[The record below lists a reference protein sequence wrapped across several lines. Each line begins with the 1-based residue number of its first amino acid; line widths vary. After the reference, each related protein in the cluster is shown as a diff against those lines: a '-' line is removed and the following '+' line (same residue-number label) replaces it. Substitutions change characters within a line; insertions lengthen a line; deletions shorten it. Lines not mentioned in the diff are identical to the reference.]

1 MARRDEGLLDVLVE
15 VPWWVSI
22 IVGIV
27 VYAGMRFV
35 IPALSSGNALSNVLA
50 QGISQF
56 AWVALIFLLPAGLSA
71 FRSARKSQR
80 LDRQTSIESIRAL
93 PWKQFEDLL
102 GEAYRR
108 QGYSVVENASLGADG
123 GVDLTIR
130 RDGETY
136 LVQCKQW
143 RTYRV
148 GVKVIREMFGLMTA
162 HHAAGAIVVCSG
174 SFTQEARD
182 FATGKPIELVDG
194 DHLVGLIA
202 SVQTRPMATA
212 TNPTARIP
220 GSAATKRSCPKCGGE
235 LVLRTAKRGPNA
247 GGRFWGC
254 SNYPKCR
261 QTVPIDRKPTTP

>member
-1 MARRDEGLLDVLVE
+1 MARRDEGLLDMLVE

-22 IVGIV
+22 IVGII

-35 IPALSSGNALSNVLA
+35 IPALSSSNAFSNALA

-56 AWVALIFLLPAGLSA
+56 SWVALIFLLTAALSA

-80 LDRQTSIESIRAL
+80 LDRQTSIESIREL

-108 QGYSVVENASLGADG
+108 QGYSVMENSSLGADG

-130 RDGETY
+130 RNGATY

-143 RTYRV
+143 RTYKV

-162 HHAAGAIVVCSG
+162 HHAAGAIIVASG
-174 SFTQEARD
+174 TFTQEARA
-182 FATGKPIELVDG
+182 FAEGKPIELVDG
-194 DHLVGLIA
+194 DQLVEIISG
-202 SVQTRPMATA
+202 VQARPMATA
-212 TNPTARIP
+212 PRPVAATPHPTA
-220 GSAATKRSCPKCGGE
+220 TTRSCPRCGAE
-235 LVLRTAKRGPNA
+235 LVLRQAKRGANA

-254 SNYPKCR
+254 SSYPQCR
-261 QTVPIDRKPTTP
+261 HVERYLS

>member
-1 MARRDEGLLDVLVE
+1 MLVE

-22 IVGIV
+22 IVGII
-27 VYAGMRFV
+27 VYVGMRFV
-35 IPALSSGNALSNVLA
+35 IPALSSGNALSNALA

-108 QGYSVVENASLGADG
+108 QGYSVVENSSLGADG

-130 RDGETY
+130 RDGATY

-143 RTYRV
+143 RTYKV

-162 HHAAGAIVVCSG
+162 HNAAGAIIVASG
-174 SFTQEARD
+174 TFTQEALA
-182 FATGKPIELVDG
+182 FASCKPIELVDG
-194 DHLVGLIA
+194 DRLVEIISG
-202 SVQTRPMATA
+202 VQTRPMATA
-212 TNPTARIP
+212 PRP
-220 GSAATKRSCPKCGGE
+220 AATRLCPRCGSE
-235 LVLRTAKRGPNA
+235 LVLRQAKRGANA

-254 SNYPKCR
+254 SSYPQCR
-261 QTVPIDRKPTTP
+261 HIERYLG

>member
-1 MARRDEGLLDVLVE
+1 MLVE

-22 IVGIV
+22 VVGVIVYI
-27 VYAGMRFV
+27 GMRFV
-35 IPALSSGNALSNVLA
+35 IPALSAGNAFSNALA
-50 QGISQF
+50 QGIAQF
-56 AWVALIFLLPAGLSA
+56 SWVALVFLLTAALSA

-80 LDRQTSIESIRAL
+80 LDRQTSIESIRTL

-108 QGYSVVENASLGADG
+108 QGYSVIENATLGADG

-130 RDGETY
+130 RDGATY

-143 RTYRV
+143 RTYKV

-162 HHAAGAIVVCSG
+162 HHAAGAIIVASG
-174 SFTQEARD
+174 TFTQEARD
-182 FATGKPIELVDG
+182 FAAGKPIQLVDG
-194 DHLVGLIA
+194 DRLVELIA

-212 TNPTARIP
+212 SGPTATSPR
-220 GSAATKRSCPKCGGE
+220 SAATQRSCPKCGGE

>member
-1 MARRDEGLLDVLVE
+1 MARREEGLLDLLVE
-15 VPWWVSI
+15 VPWWISI
-22 IVGIV
+22 IVGVIV
-27 VYAGMRFV
+27 YIGMRFV
-35 IPALSSGNALSNVLA
+35 IPALSAGNAFSNALA

-56 AWVALIFLLPAGLSA
+56 SWVALIFLLTAALSA

-80 LDRQTSIESIRAL
+80 LDRQTSIESIREL

-108 QGYSVVENASLGADG
+108 QGYSVMENSSLGADG

-130 RDGETY
+130 RGGATY

-162 HHAAGAIVVCSG
+162 HHAAGAIIVCSG
-174 SFTQEARD
+174 SFTQEARA
-182 FATGKPIELVDG
+182 FAEGKPIELVDG
-194 DHLVGLIA
+194 DQLVEIISG
-202 SVQTRPMATA
+202 VQARPMATA
-212 TNPTARIP
+212 PRPVAATPHPTA
-220 GSAATKRSCPKCGGE
+220 TTRSCPRCGAE
-235 LVLRTAKRGPNA
+235 LVLRQAKRGANA

-254 SNYPKCR
+254 SSYPKCR
-261 QTVPIDRKPTTP
+261 HTEEYLS

>member
-1 MARRDEGLLDVLVE
+1 MARREEGLLDLLVE
-15 VPWWVSI
+15 VPWWISI
-22 IVGIV
+22 IVGVIV
-27 VYAGMRFV
+27 YIGMRFM
-35 IPALSSGNALSNVLA
+35 IPALSAANAFSNALA
-50 QGISQF
+50 QGVSQLS
-56 AWVALIFLLPAGLSA
+56 WVALVFLLTAALSA

-80 LDRQTSIESIRAL
+80 LDRQTSIESIREL

-108 QGYSVVENASLGADG
+108 QGYSVLENSSLGADG

-130 RDGETY
+130 RDGATY

-143 RTYRV
+143 RTYKV

-182 FATGKPIELVDG
+182 FAAGKPIELVDG
-194 DHLVGLIA
+194 DRLVELIA

-212 TNPTARIP
+212 TIPTATVPRP
-220 GSAATKRSCPKCGGE
+220 AASKRFCPKCGGE

-247 GGRFWGC
+247 GGQFWGY

-261 QTVPIDRKPTTP
+261 HTEEYLG